1 MKTEYTTNPTTPNA
15 ALEVASGCARTSMNG
30 KPVLHRNAKTVLQM
44 NAEAFEEK
52 LLCDG
57 LILNPGDSCAY
68 SCAFCYVGSL
78 PLKFLVRRVLKE
90 HEEKTGEFLEHS
102 DAVIRRTSPA
112 DVLLGQLLSSSG
124 RRKFPDDRDNRVV
137 FSSSTVDVA
146 ANMELLRET
155 AGLLNLILEHTAW
168 QVRLLSKSH
177 LLHKLVA
184 DGMIPERYHPRLIF
198 GFSTGTMDDRVA
210 RAFEHGTALVSKR
223 IESLHWL
230 QDRGFRTYGMICPSL
245 PQQDYRRFSEEACE
259 AIRVDRCEHVWAE
272 PINVRGKSLVKTLA
286 ALKAAGLDEEA
297 GRLAAVSGKG
307 HGNAWEDYA
316 RQTFLAHVQNIP
328 AEKLRFLQYIDEKT
342 ADWWSA
348 QRRHGAILLG
358 TTAKALGLTAV

>member
-1 MKTEYTTNPTTPNA
+1 
-15 ALEVASGCARTSMNG
+15 MNG
-30 KPVLHRNAKTVLQM
+30 KPVLHREAKTVLSL
-44 NAEAFEEK
+44 NSLDFAEK

-68 SCAFCYVGSL
+68 SCAFCYVESL

-90 HEEKTGEFLEHS
+90 HEEKTGEYLEHS
-102 DAVIRRTSPA
+102 DAVVRRTNPM
-112 DVLLGQLLSSSG
+112 DVLLGQLLNASG
-124 RRKFPDDRDNRVV
+124 GRKFPDDRDNRVV

-146 ANMELLRET
+146 ANMDLLRET

-184 DGMIPERYHPRLIF
+184 DGMIPERYHHRLIF
-198 GFSTGTMDDRVA
+198 GLSTGTMDNRVA

-230 QDRGFRTYGMICPSL
+230 QDHGFRTYGMICPSL
-245 PQQDYRRFSEEACE
+245 PQEDYRRFSEEACE
-259 AIRVDRCEHVWAE
+259 AIRVDRCEHVWGE
-272 PINVRGKSLVKTLA
+272 PINVRGRSLVKTLA
-286 ALKAAGLDEEA
+286 ALKAAGLDQEA
-297 GRLAAVSGKG
+297 GRLAAISGPK
-307 HGNAWEDYA
+307 HGDAWEEYA
-316 RQTFLAHVQNIP
+316 RLTFLAHAQNIQ
-328 AEKLRFLQYIDEKT
+328 AEKLRFLQYIDGKT

-358 TTAKALGLTAV
+358 ATAKAHGLTTV